1 MFNNSKKAKEGN
13 IALTDGQAQW
23 PGTLAVQTK
32 VLLREEEL
40 GCIEK
45 SPLLARQRLGKA
57 MGGSDWV
64 TGRSGG

>member
-1 MFNNSKKAKEGN
+1 MGPC
-13 IALTDGQAQW
+13 QAQW